1 MTMTA
6 LKVAMVVSAGL
17 FAGSV
22 GAIAW
27 ERLPAWRVAD
37 IATFKSDFGHT
48 IRRVDRLQ
56 PILLVA
62 SIASGIAFAVR
73 DTGMPRVVAAVAAV
87 CLIAVLMGSAGV
99 LVPLQRRLID
109 PDSGLSVA
117 EVERGRKRWLRGHLL
132 RSTIAIVA
140 FLLLTT
146 AAVA

>member
-1 MTMTA
+1 MNEA

-17 FAGSV
+17 VAGS
-22 GAIAW
+22 AAMIAW
-27 ERLPAWRVAD
+27 ERSTAWRVAD
-37 IATFKSDFGHT
+37 ISTFKSDFGHT
-48 IRRVDRLQ
+48 LRRVDRLQ

-62 SIASGIAFAVR
+62 SIAFSIAFVIGN
-73 DTGMPRVVAAVAAV
+73 TGMARATTAVAV
-87 CLIAVLMGSAGV
+87 LCLIVVLVGSVAV

-109 PDSGLSVA
+109 RHSRLSVP

-140 FLLLTT
+140 FVLLTT